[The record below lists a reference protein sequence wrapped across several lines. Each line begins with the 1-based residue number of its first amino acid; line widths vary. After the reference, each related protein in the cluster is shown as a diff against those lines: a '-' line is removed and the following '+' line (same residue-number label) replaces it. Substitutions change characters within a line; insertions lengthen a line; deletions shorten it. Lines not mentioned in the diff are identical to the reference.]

1 MKNLW
6 PASFKEHDF
15 EPPKSIFEQQAK
27 LLPKLTGDLVYAE
40 ISDLGWPYSHHD
52 GIPGDFAYGFYLK
65 GKFLQNYSYK
75 VLSFGH
81 GITFYPVSLNINSE
95 IRKELDIAQPVVMVE
110 SPGELESVLQRVLV
124 SDRLSKVIGAIM
136 KISK

>member
-1 MKNLW
+1 MVTGVQTC
-6 PASFKEHDF
+6 A
-15 EPPKSIFEQQAK
+15 
-27 LLPKLTGDLVYAE
+27 LP
-40 ISDLGWPYSHHD
+40 IC
-52 GIPGDFAYGFYLK
+52 FYLK

>member
-6 PASFKEHDF
+6 PGSFKAHDF
-15 EPPKSIFEQQAK
+15 EAPKSIFEEQAR

-40 ISDLGWPYSHHD
+40 VSELNPDRSYLE
-52 GIPGDFAYGFYLK
+52 GIRKDFAYGFYLK
-65 GKFLQNYSYK
+65 GKFLENYSYK

-81 GITFYPVSLNINSE
+81 DITFYPISLYINSE
-95 IRKELDIAQPVVMVE
+95 IRKELGIGQPLVEVE
-110 SPGELESVLQRVLV
+110 SPTELESVLQRVLV
-124 SDRLSKVIGAIM
+124 SDRLSKIIGAIM